1 MEYFFADR
9 SFLFQFVNH
18 SSLFQSVKRSTCH
31 LLIAMLVVSLLGLNS
46 FARIADS
53 GSVEG
58 AVADPQ
64 GAKISQARVTLR
76 NLAGVIVYET
86 RTDTDGNF
94 SFPSVAEGRY
104 LLAVEAP
111 GFAQKEKKTIEVEAK
126 GSEKISVEMEIAAV
140 SDYIVVTPTRTDIS
154 IGSLGGNVS
163 VIESRDFN
171 RASLSLISEPLRQ
184 VPGLMVV
191 QTAGRGGITSVFTRG
206 GESDYNKVLIDGVP
220 INAAGGAFDFA
231 FLTPEN
237 IERVEVARGPRS
249 ALFGSDAMT
258 SVVQLFTHRGSTSTP
273 EFELSGEGGS
283 FSYHRETARLSGL
296 LDWFDYSAAFGFQST
311 DNRFENNDYIN
322 RSASANLGFR
332 FNADADLRITSRLN
346 SNNLGVPG
354 PAASLFVDPDQR
366 QNHKDISLAAAFN
379 IKTTSRWHQSARG
392 IYSETDTLSFDPV
405 AQDLTKPSR
414 PPLPPFSFGPDFAF
428 SFREHQKRAG
438 IHYQSILAFNASNT
452 LTAGVDFEHESAVFT
467 DASRVSPTRNNF
479 GVYVQNQAAWRERA
493 FLTAGVRLERN
504 TARVPDDL
512 RAALLSLGS
521 TAPSGDVGFGTT
533 ANPNVAL
540 SFFARP
546 HSESA
551 TLGATRISASFGTA
565 IKEPNLTEAFSPNI
579 FFLGNPDIDPERT
592 ISFDVGASQEF
603 FGRRAIVEVNYF
615 DNRFRDLIVFTF
627 DPDTF
632 GPVRLSDGRLTNF
645 INLDHA
651 SARGIEAIGA
661 ARPVLKLSVRASY
674 TFLRSRLD
682 RANATSLEV
691 GLPLLRR
698 PRHAGAVEVSWIDE
712 RFDITVDGTF
722 VGRRR
727 DIDPALGSRFDL
739 DGRPIFNEGYARVN
753 ASGSYRVSRNLTAFA
768 RIENL
773 LNDGYQ
779 EVLGFPAYRLNF
791 RAGLRLRIGGG
802 K

>member
-1 MEYFFADR
+1 M
-9 SFLFQFVNH
+9 
-18 SSLFQSVKRSTCH
+18 
-31 LLIAMLVVSLLGLNS
+31 AMLVVSSLGLDS
-46 FARIADS
+46 SASDRARL
-53 GSVEG
+53 EG
-58 AVADPQ
+58 AVSDPQ

-86 RTDTDGNF
+86 RTDADGNF
-94 SFPSVAEGRY
+94 SFSSVAEGRY

-111 GFAQKEKKTIEVEAK
+111 GFAQKEKKTIEVQSK
-126 GSEKISVEMEIAAV
+126 GAEKISVEMEIAAV

-154 IGSLGGNVS
+154 SSSIGGNVT
-163 VIESRDFN
+163 VIESRDFDL
-171 RASLSLISEPLRQ
+171 AALSLLSESLRQ
-184 VPGLMVV
+184 APGLMVV
-191 QTAGRGGITSVFTRG
+191 QTGGRGGITSVFTRG

-220 INAAGGAFDFA
+220 VNAAGGAFDFA

-237 IERVEVARGPRS
+237 VERVEVARGPRS

-258 SVVQLFTHRGSTSTP
+258 SVVQLFTRRGSTSVP
-273 EFELSGEGGS
+273 QFELSGEGGS
-283 FSYHRETARLSGL
+283 FAYHREAARLSGL
-296 LDWFDYSAAFGFQST
+296 LDWFDYSAAFGFQAT

-332 FNADADLRITSRLN
+332 FNADADLRITSRFN

-354 PAASLFVDPDQR
+354 PAAVLFVDPDQR
-366 QNHKDISLAAAFN
+366 QNHKDLALAAAFN
-379 IKTTSRWHQSARG
+379 VRTTQRWHQSARG
-392 IYSETDTLSFDPV
+392 IYSEADTLSFDPV

-428 SFREHQKRAG
+428 SFRDHQKRAG
-438 IHYQSILAFNASNT
+438 VHYQSILAFNAAST

-467 DASRVSPTRNNF
+467 DANRVSPTRNNF
-479 GVYVQNQAAWRERA
+479 GLYVQHQAAWRERV

-504 TARVPDDL
+504 SARVPDDL

-521 TAPSGDVGFGTT
+521 PAPAGDVGFGTT

-540 SFFARP
+540 SLFARP

-551 TLGATRISASFGTA
+551 IVGATRISASFGTA

-579 FFLGNPDIDPERT
+579 FFLGNPDIEPERA

-615 DNRFRDLIVFTF
+615 DNRFRDLILFTF
-627 DPDTF
+627 DPATF

-645 INLDHA
+645 INLDRA

-661 ARPVLKLSVRASY
+661 ARPTLKLSIRASY

-682 RANATSLEV
+682 GGNSMSREV

-698 PRHAGAVEVSWIDE
+698 PRHAGAFEVSWIDE
-712 RFDITVDGTF
+712 RFDIGFDGTF
-722 VGRRR
+722 VGCRR
-727 DIDPALGSRFDL
+727 DIDPLLGRLDL
-739 DGRPIFNEGYARVN
+739 TGQPFFNEGYARVS
-753 ASGSYRVSRNLTAFA
+753 ASGSYRVSRALTAFA

-773 LNDGYQ
+773 LGDDYQ
-779 EVLGFPAYRLNF
+779 EALGFPAYRLNF